1 MDASQTPTPSSI
13 TFNRRSLLKGSASF
27 AATAVAGVSL
37 NLLNQPAVAENA
49 RPAATGH
56 LHPLEDFPGGI

>member
-1 MDASQTPTPSSI
+1 MDASHTPAPSSI

-37 NLLNQPAVAENA
+37 NLLSQPALAENTK
-49 RPAATGH
+49 PAATSH